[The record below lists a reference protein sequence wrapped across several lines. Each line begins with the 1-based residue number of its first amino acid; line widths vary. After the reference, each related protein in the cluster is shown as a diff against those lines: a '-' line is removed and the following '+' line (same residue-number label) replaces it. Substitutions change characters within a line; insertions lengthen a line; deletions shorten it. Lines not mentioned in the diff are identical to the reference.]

1 MIRSRKLLACPDA
14 CPTYCYSLMVECW
27 AEQPMRRPTFNEI
40 VHRLKMWKQSG
51 PSNGSYFKQV
61 SSCQPTPQKYGHSS
75 KSSHTSDSSSQY
87 PNELTSLTWERDRQK
102 PSSSAAR
109 LHDSQSSLTSRA
121 SSIGNNTQSTNMS
134 GDYRRERKSR
144 KNLDSLERIG
154 NPKNMVVNSN
164 GDNFET
170 KISQ

>member
-1 MIRSRKLLACPDA
+1 MIRSRKLLGCPDA

-27 AEQPMRRPTFNEI
+27 AEQPMRRPTFAEI
-40 VHRLKMWKQSG
+40 VHRLNLWKQSG
-51 PSNGSYFKQV
+51 PSNGSCFKPSS

-75 KSSHTSDSSSQY
+75 KSSHTSDGTQF
-87 PNELTSLTWERDRQK
+87 PTDLTSLTWERDRQK
-102 PSSSAAR
+102 PSSSSSR

-121 SSIGNNTQSTNMS
+121 SSIGNNTQSTNIS
-134 GDYRRERKSR
+134 GDYRRERRSR
-144 KNLDSLERIG
+144 KNIDSLERLG
-154 NPKNMVVNSN
+154 NPKNMVVSSN